1 MADAQPGSTP
11 SLTSNIDPFYVYVAG
26 GALVLLIIVLIIL
39 GILMKELQSTDPFP
53 PIQNACPDYWDVS
66 SNPAY
71 CVFQPSTAGNR
82 NTGLLTTYGSGTNQ
96 QLDPV
101 TDKTIAAL
109 GVIDT
114 NNGKLYT
121 KGGSTANAQNVAPS
135 TSTSYTNI
143 KLNNND
149 AAWTTLYPGSSVR
162 CAQQQWAQYYNIV
175 WDGVSNYSGC

>member
-66 SNPAY
+66 SNPTY
-71 CVFQPSTAGNR
+71 CVFQPGSSGNR
-82 NTGLLTTYGSGTNQ
+82 NVGLLPLDSPSS
-96 QLDPV
+96 QLNPAA
-101 TDKTIAAL
+101 DKTIAAL

-114 NNGKLYT
+114 NTGKSYSKT
-121 KGGSTANAQNVAPS
+121 ASTTAQTTPPTNA
-135 TSTSYTNI
+135 TSYTNI
-143 KLNNND
+143 QLNNND